1 MLKFIFSLK
10 ERGHERSNILSLD
23 IDFDVVFELI
33 IPKVKDFS
41 EVKWIFGL

>member
-10 ERGHERSNILSLD
+10 EQREERSNFLSLD

-33 IPKVKDFS
+33 ILKVKDFD
-41 EVKWIFGL
+41 EVR